1 MEELKDGLAF
11 KGVAERLTL
20 GIIRILENMP
30 GVVDVRFA
38 DGEPAEKRS
47 LLSWE
52 QKNTCI
58 LPEDLRDFYLT
69 TDGFTLTWSVKLD
82 NECVPLGHMVI
93 NSVAKLHP
101 LLQPVS
107 LFSLPNAPSLADL
120 DWEENSTESGS
131 AHAPAA
137 PHFDSRSRIFELDSC
152 GENGKVCLV
161 YKNCTPGVVAQQS
174 EIWFLDRSLRWHFLT
189 ATFTSYYRL
198 MITHLGLPEWQ
209 YAFTPYGPSPQAKWA
224 SLYQPLTFGCE
235 LSLSDPAGDSYLNK
249 LDPSKAFK
257 VKAKVP
263 TPKKKQL
270 TQCILGNTTKS
281 QGSTGRHSGAKRLL
295 SAWCS
300 VLSEYGTGYAGCSV
314 LQTRTSCCVYN
325 LHPN

>member
-1 MEELKDGLAF
+1 MEEGKANLAF
-11 KGVAERLTL
+11 KGIAERLTL
-20 GIIRILENMP
+20 GITRILENMP

-38 DGEPAEKRS
+38 EREPAEKRS

-82 NECVPLGHMVI
+82 NECVPLGCMVV
-93 NSVAKLHP
+93 NSVARLWP

-120 DWEENSTESGS
+120 DWEESDATLGS
-131 AHAPAA
+131 ERAPAV

-152 GENGKVCLV
+152 GGNGKVCLV
-161 YKNCTPGVVAQQS
+161 YKNCTAGVVAQQS
-174 EIWFLDRSLRWHFLT
+174 EIWFLDCSLCWHFLT

-209 YAFTPYGPSPQAKWA
+209 YTFTPYGPSPQAKQWA
-224 SLYQPLTFGCE
+224 SLYQPLTFSSE
-235 LSLSDPAGDSYLNK
+235 HSMADAAGDSYLNK
-249 LDPSKAFK
+249 LDPTKAFK
-257 VKAKVP
+257 GKAKAP
-263 TPKKKQL
+263 APKKKPPS
-270 TQCILGNTTKS
+270 QCSSGNAAKS
-281 QGSTGRHSGAKRLL
+281 QGSTGRLSGTKR
-295 SAWCS
+295 
-300 VLSEYGTGYAGCSV
+300 
-314 LQTRTSCCVYN
+314 
-325 LHPN
+325 